1 MGELECK
8 MSCHR
13 PDDKFLIELGLA
25 KECPE
30 CGKVKPN
37 TAEECMHC
45 KLLEMVKQFLQDPE
59 GCNT

>member
-1 MGELECK
+1 